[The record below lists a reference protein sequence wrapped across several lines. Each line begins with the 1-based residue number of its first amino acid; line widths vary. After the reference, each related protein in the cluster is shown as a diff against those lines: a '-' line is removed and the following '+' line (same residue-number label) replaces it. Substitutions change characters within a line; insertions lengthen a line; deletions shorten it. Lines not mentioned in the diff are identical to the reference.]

1 MNEDDRI
8 RRRRAI
14 EMRTPRDNRFFPHT
28 PLGPGGEFDAVRRM
42 LERWG
47 PRARKVGDDA
57 AVINPVGDRSII
69 ASTDMSVEGVHFR
82 REWMTPQET
91 GYRAA
96 AAALSDLAAMG
107 AKPLGLLVAMGIPDE
122 WRRDLDG
129 LSDGIGDAAQI
140 ADAPVIGGDMSHSP
154 QLVLTFTVLG
164 TARDPVL
171 RSGAKPGDIVY
182 VTGRLGGPGAALRE
196 MLAGREPSAVHRER
210 FVRPVPRIREGIWL
224 ADHGAT
230 SAIDISDGLSSDLR
244 HLAAASK
251 VSMRIDLGLIPPIE
265 SVSAAEA
272 VASGEEYEL
281 AITGGEIDTAAFDRE
296 FGLELT
302 RVGVVESGDPG
313 VRFFQDG
320 EPVEVPSGYL
330 HFT

>member
-1 MNEDDRI
+1 MNDDDQI
-8 RRRRAI
+8 RRPRAI
-14 EMRTPRDNRFFPHT
+14 EIRTPRDSRFFPHT
-28 PLGPGGEFDAVRRM
+28 ALGPGAEFDAVRRM

-57 AVINPVGDRSII
+57 AVINAVGDQHII

-82 REWMTPQET
+82 RDWMTPQEI

-107 AKPLGLLVAMGIPDE
+107 SSPLGMLVAMGIPEE
-122 WRRDLDG
+122 WRRDIDG
-129 LSDGIGDAAQI
+129 LADGIGDAVQGS
-140 ADAPVIGGDMSHSP
+140 DTPVIGGDMSYSP
-154 QLVLTFTVLG
+154 QLALTITVLG
-164 TARDPVL
+164 TARHPLV
-171 RSGAKPGDIVY
+171 RSGARAGDNVY
-182 VTGRLGGPGAALRE
+182 VTGRFGGPGAALHE
-196 MLAGREPSAVHRER
+196 MLAGRDPAPVYRER
-210 FVRPVPRIREGIWL
+210 FVHPVPRIKEGIWL

-251 VSMRIDLGLIPPIE
+251 VSMRIDLGSIPVLDGIRAVD
-265 SVSAAEA
+265 S

-281 AITGGEIDTAAFDRE
+281 AVSGGEIDTAAFARE

-302 RVGVVESGDPG
+302 RVGAVEKGDPG
-313 VRFFQDG
+313 VGFFQDG

>member
-1 MNEDDRI
+1 
-8 RRRRAI
+8 
-14 EMRTPRDNRFFPHT
+14 MRTPRDNRFHPHT

-69 ASTDMSVEGVHFR
+69 ASTDTSVEGVHFR
-82 REWMTPQET
+82 REWMTPQEI
-91 GYRAA
+91 GYRGA

-107 AKPLGLLVAMGIPDE
+107 SRPLGMLVAMGIPED
-122 WRRDLDG
+122 WRRDMDG
-129 LSDGIGDAAQI
+129 LSDGIGEAALV
-140 ADAPVIGGDMSHSP
+140 ADAPVIGGDMSYSP
-154 QLVLTFTVLG
+154 QLVLTFSVLG

-171 RSGAKPGDIVY
+171 RSGAKPGNIVY
-182 VTGRLGGPGAALRE
+182 VTGRFGGPGAALRE
-196 MLAGREPSAVHRER
+196 LLAGREPAPQHRDR
-210 FVRPVPRIREGIWL
+210 FVHPVPRIREGIWL

-251 VSMRIDLGLIPPIE
+251 VSMRIDLGLIPALQGVP
-265 SVSAAEA
+265 AAYA

-281 AITGGEIDTAAFDRE
+281 AITGGEIDAMAFEKE

-302 RVGVVESGDPG
+302 RIGVVESGDPG

-320 EPVEVPSGYL
+320 EPVEVPRGYL

>member
-1 MNEDDRI
+1 
-8 RRRRAI
+8 
-14 EMRTPRDNRFFPHT
+14 MRTPRDNRFHPHT

-69 ASTDMSVEGVHFR
+69 ASTDTSVEGVHFR
-82 REWMTPQET
+82 REWMTPQEI
-91 GYRAA
+91 GYRGA

-107 AKPLGLLVAMGIPDE
+107 SRPLGMLVAMGIPED
-122 WRRDLDG
+122 WRRDMDG
-129 LSDGIGDAAQI
+129 LSDGIGEAALV
-140 ADAPVIGGDMSHSP
+140 ADAPVIGGDMSYSP
-154 QLVLTFTVLG
+154 QLVLTFSVLG

-171 RSGAKPGDIVY
+171 RSGAKPGNIVY
-182 VTGRLGGPGAALRE
+182 VTGRFGGPGAALRE
-196 MLAGREPSAVHRER
+196 LLAGGEPAPQHRDR
-210 FVRPVPRIREGIWL
+210 FVHPVPRIREGIWL

-251 VSMRIDLGLIPPIE
+251 VSMRIDLGLIPALLG
-265 SVSAAEA
+265 VAAADA

-281 AITGGEIDTAAFDRE
+281 AITGGEIDAMAFEKE

-302 RVGVVESGDPG
+302 RIGVVESGDPG

-320 EPVEVPSGYL
+320 EPVEVPRGYL